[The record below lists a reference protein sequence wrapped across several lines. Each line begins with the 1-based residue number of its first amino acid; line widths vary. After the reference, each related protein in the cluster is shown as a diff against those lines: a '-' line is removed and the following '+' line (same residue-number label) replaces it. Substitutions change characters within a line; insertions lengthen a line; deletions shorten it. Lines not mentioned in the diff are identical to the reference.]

1 MKCFSS
7 RTLPAVAL
15 SICIGTVRAAEPIP
29 NSFSY
34 QGHLTQN
41 GESANGAFDLRF
53 SMFNVATGGSPSFG
67 TITLANT
74 SISNGIF
81 STYLDFGPGAF
92 DGSARWLEIGARPS
106 GSLAPFTALTPR
118 QALTATP
125 YAFFAQQAGSVANGA
140 VSNEKLA
147 NGAVTS
153 SKLST
158 PAGPLPGQV
167 LSFGGGS
174 LLWVNATSGNE
185 AKAWRLGGN
194 AGTLNGTDFLGTTDA
209 SPLELRA
216 SGNHAL
222 SLHFVSNSPSILGG
236 WFRNFIAPSA
246 WGSVI
251 AGGGGPPEVFN
262 GPTETGNRITSEVAF
277 IGGGAGNFVAA
288 RLGVIGGGGGNQ
300 ISSNGMFSAVVGG
313 SQNTAGGSAS
323 FVGGGINNKASETT
337 SVVGGGSRNEASGN
351 SSMVGGGQGNAAIG
365 SLSSVAGGEENRATG
380 DRSGVLSGSR
390 NIVSGSSSTVAG
402 GTGNNLTGSSSF
414 VGAGTQN
421 SVGGNTATIGGGN
434 HNVANGPNSFIG
446 GGSSNL
452 ADGQNSTVPGGSSNS
467 ASGEDSFAA
476 GRRAKAMHRGSF
488 VWSDSSNIDLATSAP
503 NQFVIRASGGT
514 KVFSNGPSTS
524 GVTLSPGG
532 GSWSSLSDRN
542 SKTNLVPIDS
552 QEILSKVAA
561 LPVFTWSYKSQP
573 DSIRHIG
580 PTAQDFAAA
589 FKVGE
594 DDKHIAAVDPDG
606 VALAAIQGLNEL
618 VRTQSASLLDKE
630 RRIQELEKAVT
641 ELRHL
646 IANRP

>member
-1 MKCFSS
+1 MKCFNS

-15 SICIGTVRAAEPIP
+15 SICIGMVRAAEPIP

-34 QGHLTQN
+34 QGHLAQN

-106 GSLAPFTALTPR
+106 GSLAPFTVLTPR

-140 VSNEKLA
+140 ISNEKLA
-147 NGAVTS
+147 SGAVTAA
-153 SKLST
+153 KLST
-158 PAGPLPGQV
+158 QAAPLLGQI
-167 LSFGGGS
+167 LSFGPSGLVWLNPAASNPGS
-174 LLWVNATSGNE
+174 SWL
-185 AKAWRLGGN
+185 
-194 AGTLNGTDFLGTTDA
+194 LNGNSGTQAGVHFIGTTDTA
-209 SPLELRA
+209 PLEFRVGNLRA
-216 SGNHAL
+216 LKLWPVETHQN
-222 SLHFVSNSPSILGG
+222 
-236 WFRNFIAPSA
+236 
-246 WGSVI
+246 GSVMLTGNNVIMGYAFNDVLNSAVGATISGGGGGVKAGAVIGYYTNLVVSDFGTI
-251 AGGGGPPEVFN
+251 AGGGGNV
-262 GPTETGNRITSEVAF
+262 S
-277 IGGGAGNFVAA
+277 GAAA
-288 RLGVIGGGGGNQ
+288 
-300 ISSNGMFSAVVGG
+300 
-313 SQNTAGGSAS
+313 
-323 FVGGGINNKASETT
+323 FVGGGLYNSATNMHTVVAGGRENRASGDSSAIGGGTFNAAEGARSTVSGGTSNKAGGSDATI
-337 SVVGGGSRNEASGN
+337 GGGSFNIASEDSASIAGGRNNRATGKS
-351 SSMVGGGQGNAAIG
+351 
-365 SLSSVAGGEENRATG
+365 SSVAGGQNNLAGGINAVTVGGESNVSNGHGAFVGGGTLNTNSAMYG
-380 DRSGVLSGSR
+380 VVVGGSVNSVSGNWSGVLSG
-390 NIVSGSSSTVAG
+390 
-402 GTGNNLTGSSSF
+402 
-414 VGAGTQN
+414 QW
-421 SVGGNTATIGGGN
+421 
-434 HNVANGPNSFIG
+434 NVASGNYCMANGYK
-446 GGSSNL
+446 
-452 ADGQNSTVPGGSSNS
+452 
-467 ASGEDSFAA
+467 
-476 GRRAKAMHRGSF
+476 AKATHAGCF
-488 VWSDSSNIDLATSAP
+488 VWADFTDSDFASSGP
-503 NQFVIRASGGT
+503 NQFLVRAKGGVRFASSAT
-514 KVFSNGPSTS
+514 ASS
-524 GVTLSPGG
+524 GVQLAPGG